1 MSDKA
6 HDLEQEA
13 NAILELHRQ
22 AKGNRALKA
31 TAEFLEQRVVSAAK
45 RLGDAAA
52 KIRANERGGA
62 S

>member
-6 HDLEQEA
+6 HDMEQEA
-13 NAILELHRQ
+13 SAILELHRQ
-22 AKGNRALKA
+22 AKGNRALKG
-31 TAEFLEQRVVSAAK
+31 TAELLETRVVSGAN

-52 KIRANERGGA
+52 KIRSSVRGG